1 MAYEAYAASEDYE
14 ALFPDDG
21 APDDDGLETASR
33 HIDAMTYGR
42 ITALGG
48 LDSLTAFQR
57 ELVKEAVCRQT
68 KFERENASLFS
79 AAFASYAINGVSMK
93 TGYAAG
99 VSVHGGVA
107 APGEVTS
114 LLDMTGL
121 TDRTLRGT
129 EP

>member
-1 MAYEAYAASEDYE
+1 MACEAYAGAEDYE
-14 ALFPDDG
+14 ALFPDDDV
-21 APDDDGLETASR
+21 PDGDGLAAASR
-33 HIDAMTYGR
+33 HIDVLTYGR
-42 ITALGG
+42 ISALGG
-48 LDSLTAFQR
+48 PNALTAFQR
-57 ELVKEAVCRQT
+57 ALIREAVCRQA

-93 TGYAAG
+93 TGHAAG
-99 VSVHGGVA
+99 VSVRGGMA